1 MLDEGRLIR
10 SVHVFSAKYSAD
22 LIMDVNVMGV
32 TLNTVKSTSNKGWI
46 DIVIM
51 GEFNVIEVAV
61 KIASCSTAPSK
72 ELQ

>member
-1 MLDEGRLIR
+1 
-10 SVHVFSAKYSAD
+10 
-22 LIMDVNVMGV
+22 MDVNVMGV